1 MQSRRKLRFRLIV
14 SFALFGFGLS
24 ALFAVASLY
33 VRAKVENQLVNA
45 SLQGDVDQAV
55 EKTHAQIP
63 ERAGGLSAASTA
75 WMWSDR
81 TIYKAPLAWQ
91 NLATGVHDMHEVDA
105 GWPAH
110 VTTSWPCSRKNG
122 IIGFIRYDISRE
134 DLGKR
139 QLITSLDRSRRSCL
153 ACCRWR
159 IGLWLSRKVLKP
171 VSELAT
177 RLRDFR
183 KSRDAPKPLAPH
195 FADDEVGELAQ
206 ALDEYSTRLT
216 AMVERDREFNSD
228 VSHELRTP
236 LAVISSTTELLQ
248 GSPDLTDKLRERLKR
263 IERASRQATELI
275 EALLLLS
282 RAERRGPTRG
292 ETTEVAKVAADV
304 IESQR
309 PQVRDKPVEIELIVR
324 TISVSVNAP
333 ASVLSVALT
342 NMIGNAIKY
351 TLEGRVT
358 VEVEQRAHRSDR
370 YRPGH
375 QARRCG
381 APVPARR
388 ARRRRGWQRRRPWP
402 CHRAASLR
410 TLRLGCFDAAAHRCQ
425 WRDCLYYFRSQRRRI
440 SDLVSLLSL
449 QARDGASTR
458 SR

>member
-1 MQSRRKLRFRLIV
+1 MQSRRKLRFRLLI

-33 VRAKVENQLVNA
+33 VRWKVENQLVVGA
-45 SLQGDVDQAV
+45 LQGDVDQAV
-55 EKTHAQIP
+55 DKTVANPNQP
-63 ERAGGLSAASTA
+63 VTSELVEA
-75 WMWSDR
+75 WIKSDR
-81 TIYKAPLAWQ
+81 TLYKMPLAWQ
-91 NLATGVHDMHEVDA
+91 SLDTGVHDMYETDA
-105 GWPAH
+105 DGHTKHYKLA
-110 VTTSWPCSRKNG
+110 VRRKDG
-122 IIGFIRYDISRE
+122 IIGFVRYDISRE

-139 QLITSLDRSRRSCL
+139 QLITSLIASVILFSLLSL
-153 ACCRWR
+153 A

-171 VSELAT
+171 VTELAL

-183 KSRDAPKPLAPH
+183 KAGRAEPLAPH

-206 ALDEYSTRLT
+206 ALDEYSARLT

-292 ETTEVAKVAADV
+292 ETTDVAKVASDV

-309 PQVRDKPVEIELIVR
+309 PQIRDKPIEVELAQSNSA
-324 TISVSVNAP
+324 TVNAP

-342 NMIGNAIKY
+342 NLIGNAIKY

-358 VEVEQRAHRSDR
+358 VQVEKGRIEIIDTGPGIKPEDAERLFQRGVRGEGAGGSGAGLGLAIVRRLCELYGWDVSI
-370 YRPGH
+370 RPRTD
-375 QARRCG
+375 ANG
-381 APVPARR
+381 AV
-388 ARRRRGWQRRRPWP
+388 
-402 CHRAASLR
+402 ASIVFER
-410 TLRLGCFDAAAHRCQ
+410 
-425 WRDCLYYFRSQRRRI
+425 
-440 SDLVSLLSL
+440 
-449 QARDGASTR
+449 
-458 SR
+458 

>member
-1 MQSRRKLRFRLIV
+1 MQSRRKLRFRLVV

-33 VRAKVENQLVNA
+33 VRAKVEDQLVAA
-45 SLQGDVDQAV
+45 SLQGDIDQAV
-55 EKTHAQIP
+55 DNALQNQPQQSELV
-63 ERAGGLSAASTA
+63 EA
-75 WMWSDR
+75 WIKSDR
-81 TIYKAPLAWQ
+81 TLYKMPLAWQ
-91 NLATGVHDMHEVDA
+91 NLDTGVHDMYDVDA
-105 GWPAH
+105 GGRTKHYKLA
-110 VTTSWPCSRKNG
+110 VRRKDG
-122 IIGFIRYDISRE
+122 VIGFERYDISRE

-139 QLITSLDRSRRSCL
+139 QLITALSTAVVLFSLLSL
-153 ACCRWR
+153 A

-171 VSELAT
+171 VSELAH

-183 KSRDAPKPLAPH
+183 KTGNAASLASH

-206 ALDEYSTRLT
+206 ALDEYSARLT

-292 ETTEVAKVAADV
+292 EMTDVAKVAADV
-304 IESQR
+304 IDSQR
-309 PQVRDKPVEIELIVR
+309 PQVRDKPVDIELIEGGS
-324 TISVSVNAP
+324 TTVNAP

-342 NMIGNAIKY
+342 NIIGNAIKY

-358 VEVEQRAHRSDR
+358 VQVEKGRIDVIDTGPGIKPEDAERLFQRGVRGEGAGGSGAGLGLAIVRRLCDLYGWDVSMRPRADANGAVASIVFERS
-370 YRPGH
+370 
-375 QARRCG
+375 
-381 APVPARR
+381 
-388 ARRRRGWQRRRPWP
+388 
-402 CHRAASLR
+402 
-410 TLRLGCFDAAAHRCQ
+410 
-425 WRDCLYYFRSQRRRI
+425 
-440 SDLVSLLSL
+440 
-449 QARDGASTR
+449 STNK
-458 SR
+458 SS

>member
-1 MQSRRKLRFRLIV
+1 MQSRRKLRFRLII

-45 SLQGDVDQAV
+45 SLQGDVNQAV
-55 EKTHAQIP
+55 ENAHSNPGQAVGSRLID
-63 ERAGGLSAASTA
+63 A

-91 NLATGVHDMHEVDA
+91 NLVSGVYDMHDVDKDGRPRHYKLA
-105 GWPAH
+105 VA
-110 VTTSWPCSRKNG
+110 RKYG
-122 IIGFIRYDISRE
+122 LIGFISYDISRE

-139 QLITSLDRSRRSCL
+139 QLITSLL
-153 ACCRWR
+153 ASVILFSLLSLA

-171 VSELAT
+171 VSELAL

-183 KSRDAPKPLAPH
+183 KAGRAEPLAPH

-248 GSPDLTDKLRERLKR
+248 GSPDLTEKLRERLKR

-292 ETTEVAKVAADV
+292 ETTEVGKVASDV

-309 PQVRDKPVEIELIVR
+309 PQIRDKPIEVELIQIDPI
-324 TISVSVNAP
+324 TVNAP

-342 NMIGNAIKY
+342 NLIGNAIKY

-358 VEVEQRAHRSDR
+358 VQVEKGRIDVTDTGPGIKPEDAERLFQRGVRGEGAGGSGAGLGLAIVRRLCELYGWDVSIRPRTDANGAIATIGFERS
-370 YRPGH
+370 
-375 QARRCG
+375 
-381 APVPARR
+381 
-388 ARRRRGWQRRRPWP
+388 
-402 CHRAASLR
+402 
-410 TLRLGCFDAAAHRCQ
+410 
-425 WRDCLYYFRSQRRRI
+425 
-440 SDLVSLLSL
+440 
-449 QARDGASTR
+449 
-458 SR
+458 